1 MPAPAKPNTK
11 KAPPSPPEG
20 NAQAGPSTGGILVQ
34 LAFIGVAAFA
44 AYGLMAAAK
53 DDQVRTS
60 CSALCSLAP
69 NYAGRDRTAPDFELP
84 DMDGKP
90 VKLSSFRG
98 KTVILNFW
106 TISCGPCKEEAASI
120 AELYASLKKRKD
132 IVLLTVSTDD
142 GPDTIRDWLK
152 VKFDG
157 DDHPFP
163 ILFDPDLKVVKEKF
177 GTELFPETWIIDP
190 KGVIRARFDGA
201 RDWGSALGLEI
212 AEMVEGLGKGCP
224 LQVKP
229 ARPVSGQGA
238 GCTTDADCP
247 PSEGL
252 KCTPTGNANK
262 GSCQIPCDRAKANTC
277 PNNMSCGEI
286 PNVSKTVCKVE
297 APNNGVC
304 ETD

>member
-1 MPAPAKPNTK
+1 MPAPAKPKPK
-11 KAPPSPPEG
+11 KAPPSPDPES
-20 NAQAGPSTGGILVQ
+20 AQPATSTGGILVQ
-34 LAFIGVAAFA
+34 LAFIGIAAFA

-60 CSALCSLAP
+60 CSALCAMAP
-69 NYAGRDRTAPDFELP
+69 NYAARERTAPDFELP

-106 TISCGPCKEEAASI
+106 TITCGPCKEEAASI
-120 AELYASLKKRKD
+120 AELYTSLKKRKD

-142 GPDTIRDWLK
+142 GPEAIRDWLK

-190 KGVIRARFDGA
+190 KGVVRARFDGA
-201 RDWGSALGLEI
+201 RDWGSALGIEVS
-212 AEMVEGLGKGCP
+212 EMVGGLGKGCP
-224 LQVKP
+224 LRVRAAPP
-229 ARPVSGQGA
+229 AV
-238 GCTTDADCP
+238 
-247 PSEGL
+247 
-252 KCTPTGNANK
+252 
-262 GSCQIPCDRAKANTC
+262 
-277 PNNMSCGEI
+277 
-286 PNVSKTVCKVE
+286 
-297 APNNGVC
+297 NNGLC
-304 ETD
+304 EEP